1 MHNDILKIYRIIQYF
16 RNICKCNMVKK
27 FFRMYK
33 MFTFLLKKI
42 VSAKFDFIHYA
53 KIIFLSKT
61 QSRLTCANMVFYF
74 LNSMA

>member
-33 MFTFLLKKI
+33 MFTSFC
-42 VSAKFDFIHYA
+42 KFDFIHYA

>member
-42 VSAKFDFIHYA
+42 VSASLILFIMQ
-53 KIIFLSKT
+53 KLF
-61 QSRLTCANMVFYF
+61 F
-74 LNSMA
+74 